1 MRFATPKNTLKEK
14 VGSGGIPEERIKRA
28 EEVIEKCDVG
38 FSSYIHKSVEVM
50 CDIIATEHTDDLSET
65 KRQLLIKEVM
75 TMKAHG
81 KMFSFPLVSALSN
94 EVLQIFDIAQRVNAD
109 LIDIIKVYIYKA
121 YSLSRITKFKVIA
134 MKQGKVLPKRYA
146 QPADAM
152 FKNTDKYAY
161 AALLTSCN
169 LAKISSLF
177 G

>member
-1 MRFATPKNTLKEK
+1 MRFATTKNTLKEK

-109 LIDIIKVYIYKA
+109 LIDIIKVYIQSLQLIA
-121 YSLSRITKFKVIA
+121 DNQIQSYSNEAGQSIA
-134 MKQGKVLPKRYA
+134 EALCAACGRYV
-146 QPADAM
+146 Q
-152 FKNTDKYAY
+152 KY
-161 AALLTSCN
+161 
-169 LAKISSLF
+169 